1 MTVDE
6 FYRLKDV
13 KILQLL
19 SRYSETDPAEF
30 ALRHSSDK
38 TIPVRAVAEQLKCR
52 KKALHKLPGLSSL
65 PLLYDSVALEQSSG
79 LAAARFKASLVSGR
93 RFIDLTG
100 GLGIDFWCI
109 SAGFDEA
116 VYCEQQEILALLA
129 EYNMPLL
136 NTPGITIKNGDG
148 ISILAEYSD
157 QYFDLIYLDPA
168 RRDSV
173 RRYTALQDYS
183 PNVIQHMELLMR
195 KARNVMIKVSPA
207 AEIEEIRRALP
218 NIHTVYIVSVD
229 GECKEILLMAGKLS
243 VDMQQYREGLL
254 VRSVCIHSADL
265 SCFILESRTG
275 SRAQKPVSSGLKKY
289 LLEPDAA
296 IIKARNSHLLCSKFD
311 LEYINPHVDYMTT
324 DILPK
329 GFPGRIFAVTDVIE
343 YGRMKDYLKQTGIQ
357 KASIARR
364 GFPDTTDTIRKKLRL
379 KDGGD
384 TYLFF
389 TQSASGRLI
398 SIAGS
403 KIQ

>member
-1 MTVDE
+1 MTVKE
-6 FYRLKDV
+6 FYELKDA

-30 ALRHSSDK
+30 ALRHSSDR

-79 LAAARFKASLVSGR
+79 IAAARFKASLVSGR

-100 GLGIDFWCI
+100 GLGIDFSYI
-109 SAGFDEA
+109 SAGFDES

-136 NTPGITIKNGDG
+136 NTSGITMKNGDG
-148 ISILAEYSD
+148 ISILAEYPD
-157 QYFDLIYLDPA
+157 GYFDLIYADPA

-183 PNVIQHMELLMR
+183 PNVIQHMGLLKR
-195 KARNVMIKVSPA
+195 KAQHIMIKVSPA
-207 AEIEEIRRALP
+207 AEIEEIRKALP
-218 NIHTVYIVSVD
+218 SIQTVYIVSVD

-243 VDMQQYREGLL
+243 ADMQDRGGLL
-254 VRSVCIHSADL
+254 IRSVCIRSSDF
-265 SCFILESRTG
+265 SCFILESQTG
-275 SRAQKPVSSGLKKY
+275 IKGERPVSPLMRKY
-289 LLEPDAA
+289 FLEPDPA
-296 IIKARNSHLLCSKFD
+296 IIKARNSHLLCGQFD

-343 YGRMKDYLKQTGIQ
+343 YGKMKDYLKQNGIQ
-357 KASIARR
+357 NASIARR
-364 GFPDTTDTIRKKLRL
+364 GFPDTTDTIRKKLKL
-379 KDGGD
+379 KDGGNI
-384 TYLFF
+384 YLFF